1 MAVTSDDPT
10 EVLPRIPRQ
19 AGPPASERLGGARTV
34 TGDAPTTGVVP
45 MAPVATDAVAA
56 GVEAPAVDAGDR
68 PAVPVRGV
76 ALDSADELVEVPPP
90 PEPLDAPW
98 LATVAW
104 SVPAVIMAAVGGIGV
119 WSAPLSVAELTT
131 WRFAATPL
139 RDFWTLLGD
148 AGGAQ
153 APYLVLIRLW
163 ATVAGT
169 SDLAVRLPSVLAMAA
184 AAALVAGLG
193 VRLAGLRVG
202 FAAGVLFAALPAT
215 ARFAQ
220 DAGPDAL
227 ALCAALAATLLLVR
241 IVDEPRGRTYVGY
254 AVTIAVLGLVHV
266 GAAAAL
272 VLAHGFTV
280 AVLRVPARRAGAWLL
295 ASVAG
300 AVPVVPFAVLWISDL
315 GPVRAGGAAT
325 LSWAATRAMPAD
337 LLGGALLAGAVLA
350 LAFVGASM
358 RRPVVVATLWLFV
371 TVAAVAVA
379 SAFTPLWEPRY
390 LLAAVP
396 GVVVLAAVAL
406 RQFPLARGLAVM
418 AAVGLLGVA
427 GHVAIRG
434 PAGHGTATRDVG
446 VVLRADV
453 RAGDVAIYGPV
464 GGPDQRAARLAVARY
479 AGPGRRPADVL
490 ARVEP
495 GGTGGADVAECAGT
509 EVIGCLGQPERVWVV
524 RAGTL
529 ADPLAGLDTA
539 KQDALRAGYAPSRVW
554 RPAGFTIGLYR
565 RTTG

>member
-19 AGPPASERLGGARTV
+19 PGPPASERMGAARAGARAFAGARGRT
-34 TGDAPTTGVVP
+34 DEAPTAEVP
-45 MAPVATDAVAA
+45 RIGPGPAGAATPARAVA
-56 GVEAPAVDAGDR
+56 VDPAT
-68 PAVPVRGV
+68 
-76 ALDSADELVEVPPP
+76 ELAEVPPP

-104 SVPAVIMAAVGGIGV
+104 SVPAVIMAAVGAIGV

-131 WRFAATPL
+131 WRFAATPE

-153 APYLVLIRLW
+153 APYLVLMRLW

-169 SDLAVRLPSVLAMAA
+169 SDVALRLPSVLAMAA
-184 AAALVAGLG
+184 AAALVAALG

-227 ALCAALAATLLLVR
+227 ALCAALAATLLLAR
-241 IVDEPRGRTYVGY
+241 LLDRARGRTYVGY
-254 AVTIAVLGLVHV
+254 AVAVALLGLVH
-266 GAAAAL
+266 AAAVPAL
-272 VLAHGFTV
+272 ILAHGVTL
-280 AVLRVPARRAGAWLL
+280 AVLRVPVRRAGAWLL
-295 ASVAG
+295 AAVAG
-300 AVPVVPFAVLWISDL
+300 AVPVVPFAVLWIGDL
-315 GPVRAGGAAT
+315 GPVRPGATAT
-325 LSWAATRAMPAD
+325 LTWAAARAMPAD

-358 RRPVVVATLWLFV
+358 RRPVIVATVWLFV

-396 GVVVLAAVAL
+396 GVVLLAAVAL
-406 RQFPLARGLAVM
+406 RQFSLARGLAVM
-418 AAVGLLGVA
+418 IAVALLGVA

-434 PAGHGTATRDVG
+434 PAGHGPATRGVG
-446 VVLRADV
+446 AVLRANV
-453 RAGDVAIYGPV
+453 QAGDAAIYGPV
-464 GGPDQRAARLAVARY
+464 DGPDQRAARLAVARY
-479 AGPGRRPADVL
+479 AGPRHRPDDVL
-490 ARVEP
+490 ARFEP
-495 GGTGGADVAECAGT
+495 GRTGGADIAECAGA
-509 EVIGCLGQPERVWVV
+509 EVVTCLGRPDRVWVV
-524 RAGTL
+524 RARTL
-529 ADPLAGLDTA
+529 DDPLAGLDPA
-539 KQDALRAGYAPSRVW
+539 KQEALRSGYTPAQVW
-554 RPAGFTIGLYR
+554 RPTGFTIGLYR